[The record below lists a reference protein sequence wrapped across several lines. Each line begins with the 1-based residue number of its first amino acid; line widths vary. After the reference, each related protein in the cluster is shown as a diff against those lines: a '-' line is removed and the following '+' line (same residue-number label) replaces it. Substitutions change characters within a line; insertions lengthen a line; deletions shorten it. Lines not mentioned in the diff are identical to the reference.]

1 MKKLLVAI
9 LLVGIAGAA
18 KAQPAQTP
26 SGETATSDA
35 VNMEKLKNALT
46 EKRRQLYAQGM
57 SDLSP
62 QQLEAFWGVYG
73 DFEKDKNANMAARM
87 NLVKSYFD
95 KFSTLS
101 DADVTKMIHEAAELQ
116 KQGTDLR
123 MKYFGILSQKIN
135 AKAAARFA
143 LIDDYLT
150 TIWRLS
156 ILDNLPIAGG
166 AAQN

>member
-1 MKKLLVAI
+1 MKKFLVAI
-9 LLVGIAGAA
+9 LLAAVAGAV
-18 KAQPAQTP
+18 KAQPAQQP
-26 SGETATSDA
+26 SGESATSDA

-62 QQLEAFWGVYG
+62 QQLEVFWGIYG
-73 DFEKDKNANMAARM
+73 DFEKEKNANMAARM
-87 NLVKSYFD
+87 NLVKDYFD

-101 DADVTKMIHEAAELQ
+101 DADLTKMLHEAVNLQ
-116 KQGTDLR
+116 QQGTDLR
-123 MKYFGILSQKIN
+123 MKYFGILSPKIG
-135 AKAAARFA
+135 ARAAARFA

-166 AAQN
+166 AAKN